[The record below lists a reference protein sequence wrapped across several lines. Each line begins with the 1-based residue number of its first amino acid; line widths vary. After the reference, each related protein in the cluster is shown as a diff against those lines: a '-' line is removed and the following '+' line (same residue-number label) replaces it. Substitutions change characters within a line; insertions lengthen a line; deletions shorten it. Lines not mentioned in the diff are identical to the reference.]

1 LATLPEEPTR
11 EQVLKFLARS
21 ASYGNLGLFIGAGF
35 CKAVLN
41 ETADDE
47 IALSWGELLE
57 RAAKR
62 LHVDYAS
69 IGKDGVSYPE
79 IASAIVSASS
89 DSTGEPFA
97 VSLQQLK
104 TELARLTA
112 WYPSPEQRNK
122 YSEYL
127 ETFNPSWIITTNYDL
142 VIEALL
148 TGRSIP
154 LGPNDPFSAPKG
166 FVPVFH
172 LHGVRT

>member
-1 LATLPEEPTR
+1 
-11 EQVLKFLARS
+11 
-21 ASYGNLGLFIGAGF
+21 
-35 CKAVLN
+35 
-41 ETADDE
+41 
-47 IALSWGELLE
+47 
-57 RAAKR
+57 
-62 LHVDYAS
+62 
-69 IGKDGVSYPE
+69 VSYPE
-79 IASAIVSASS
+79 IASTIVTASS

-127 ETFNPSWIITTNYDL
+127 EAFNPSWIITTNYDL